1 MNPIVKAGMAVFL
14 IAWAIVGFRILRQSR
29 SLFGPHPDDPSE
41 SAGARSF
48 GVSQV
53 VAVWVGGFVL
63 AVYFLSR

>member
-14 IAWAIVGFRILRQSR
+14 IAWTIVGIRILLKSR
-29 SLFGPHPDDPSE
+29 ALFGPHPDDPSE

-48 GVSQV
+48 GISQV

-63 AVYFLSR
+63 AIYFLSR